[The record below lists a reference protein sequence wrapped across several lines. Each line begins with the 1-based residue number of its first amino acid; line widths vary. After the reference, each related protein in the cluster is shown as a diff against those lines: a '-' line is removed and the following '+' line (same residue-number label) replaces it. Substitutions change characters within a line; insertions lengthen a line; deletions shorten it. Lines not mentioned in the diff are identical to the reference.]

1 MKPDDQLSLGFENSG
16 TKSATLKVDTVRRWA
31 MNRQYPLCYQ
41 EENVKNGKCSLS
53 EMNLPLKQ
61 MQLSWL
67 SKHNQVR
74 GCQNDAW
81 NIQKHLV
88 MYIAVWI
95 TKIWS
100 PHVQMLYIFITTEQT
115 EGDDVEIGC
124 PITCGDCKAV
134 LLVKKFVCPGINV
147 KCVKVGIH
155 SVFKKNIHIDAK

>member
-41 EENVKNGKCSLS
+41 EENVKNAKCSLS
-53 EMNLPLKQ
+53 EMNLLLKQ

-81 NIQKHLV
+81 NIQKHLSDV
-88 MYIAVWI
+88 YSSLDYKNLVSSCSDVVYFHYYRTNWRRRCWDRLSHNMRRLQSCVTSEEICVPRNQC
-95 TKIWS
+95 K
-100 PHVQMLYIFITTEQT
+100 MC
-115 EGDDVEIGC
+115 EGRY
-124 PITCGDCKAV
+124 
-134 LLVKKFVCPGINV
+134 
-147 KCVKVGIH
+147 
-155 SVFKKNIHIDAK
+155 S